1 MRKINLVFTTLLVL
15 LFLSSFAKAQTEKLD
30 NLAAC
35 AGVVIG
41 NGAVDFYLGDE
52 QSFDVAAN
60 IAYSA
65 YLSEVFSAGHQQN
78 DLQVADQILGANVDK
93 IINAHNSEN
102 FTADVYEEVVGC
114 YRALAKQ
121 LMEGAETIINN
132 QSKWNELKNT
142 SIETLKRTLSAG
154 HIDVYLENSIHIFP
168 RTRGYFFLLNLNLS
182 CRAEYLF
189 RTEETILFFQRVP
202 PSVVKPF
209 SFRSLAIL
217 LQPNPSI

>member
-52 QSFDVAAN
+52 QSFDIAAN

-65 YLSEVFSAGHQQN
+65 YLSEVFSVGYQQN

-102 FTADVYEEVVGC
+102 FTSDVYEEVVGC

-142 SIETLKRTLSAG
+142 SIETLKRMLRAG
-154 HIDVYLENSIHIFP
+154 
-168 RTRGYFFLLNLNLS
+168 
-182 CRAEYLF
+182 
-189 RTEETILFFQRVP
+189 
-202 PSVVKPF
+202 
-209 SFRSLAIL
+209 
-217 LQPNPSI
+217 

>member
-1 MRKINLVFTTLLVL
+1 MGKIKSVFSTLLVV
-15 LFLSSFAKAQTEKLD
+15 LFFSSFAKAQTENLD

-65 YLSEVFSAGHQQN
+65 YLSEVFSGGYQQK
-78 DLQVADQILGANVDK
+78 DVQIADQILGGNLDK

-102 FTADVYEEVVGC
+102 FTADIYEEIVGC
-114 YRALAKQ
+114 YRAISKQ

-142 SIETLKRTLSAG
+142 SIETLKRMLRAG
-154 HIDVYLENSIHIFP
+154 
-168 RTRGYFFLLNLNLS
+168 
-182 CRAEYLF
+182 
-189 RTEETILFFQRVP
+189 
-202 PSVVKPF
+202 
-209 SFRSLAIL
+209 
-217 LQPNPSI
+217 

>member
-1 MRKINLVFTTLLVL
+1 MRIITSVISILIAL
-15 LFLSSFAKAQTEKLD
+15 LFLSSLAKAQTEKLD

-52 QSFDVAAN
+52 QSFDIAAN

-65 YLSEVFSAGHQQN
+65 YLSEVFSGGYQQN

-102 FTADVYEEVVGC
+102 FTSDVYDEVVGC
-114 YRALAKQ
+114 YRALPKQ
-121 LMEGAETIINN
+121 LMAGIETIINN

-142 SIETLKRTLSAG
+142 SIETLKRMLRAG
-154 HIDVYLENSIHIFP
+154 
-168 RTRGYFFLLNLNLS
+168 
-182 CRAEYLF
+182 
-189 RTEETILFFQRVP
+189 
-202 PSVVKPF
+202 
-209 SFRSLAIL
+209 
-217 LQPNPSI
+217 

>member
-1 MRKINLVFTTLLVL
+1 MNIIKSVISIFLVL
-15 LFLSSFAKAQTEKLD
+15 LFLNSFAKAQTEKLD

-65 YLSEVFSAGHQQN
+65 YLSEVFSGGYQQN
-78 DLQVADQILGANVDK
+78 DLQVADQILGGNLDK

-102 FTADVYEEVVGC
+102 FTADVYEEVVAC

-121 LMEGAETIINN
+121 LMKEAETILNN
-132 QSKWNELKNT
+132 QNKWNELKNT
-142 SIETLKRTLSAG
+142 SIETLKRMRAG
-154 HIDVYLENSIHIFP
+154 
-168 RTRGYFFLLNLNLS
+168 
-182 CRAEYLF
+182 
-189 RTEETILFFQRVP
+189 
-202 PSVVKPF
+202 
-209 SFRSLAIL
+209 
-217 LQPNPSI
+217 

>member
-1 MRKINLVFTTLLVL
+1 MNIIKSVISIFLVL
-15 LFLSSFAKAQTEKLD
+15 LFLNSFAKAQTEKLD

-65 YLSEVFSAGHQQN
+65 YLSEVFSGGYQQN
-78 DLQVADQILGANVDK
+78 DLQVADQILGGNVDK

-102 FTADVYEEVVGC
+102 FTADVYEEVVAC

-121 LMEGAETIINN
+121 LMKEAETILTN
-132 QSKWNELKNT
+132 QNKWNELKNT
-142 SIETLKRTLSAG
+142 SIETLKRMLRAG
-154 HIDVYLENSIHIFP
+154 
-168 RTRGYFFLLNLNLS
+168 
-182 CRAEYLF
+182 
-189 RTEETILFFQRVP
+189 
-202 PSVVKPF
+202 
-209 SFRSLAIL
+209 
-217 LQPNPSI
+217 

>member
-1 MRKINLVFTTLLVL
+1 MRKINLVFTTFLVL

-65 YLSEVFSAGHQQN
+65 YLSEVFSGEYQKN
-78 DLQVADQILGANVDK
+78 DLEVADKILGGNVDK
-93 IINAHNSEN
+93 IINAHNAEN
-102 FTADVYEEVVGC
+102 FNANVYEEVVGC
-114 YRALAKQ
+114 YRAPAKQ

-132 QSKWNELKNT
+132 QSKWNELKNS
-142 SIETLKRTLSAG
+142 SIETLKRMLRAG
-154 HIDVYLENSIHIFP
+154 
-168 RTRGYFFLLNLNLS
+168 
-182 CRAEYLF
+182 
-189 RTEETILFFQRVP
+189 
-202 PSVVKPF
+202 
-209 SFRSLAIL
+209 
-217 LQPNPSI
+217 

>member
-1 MRKINLVFTTLLVL
+1 MKIIKPVITI
-15 LFLSSFAKAQTEKLD
+15 LFVALFFSSFAKAQTEKLD

-52 QSFDVAAN
+52 QSFNVAAN

-65 YLSEVFSAGHQQN
+65 YLSEVFSGGYQQK
-78 DLQVADQILGANVDK
+78 DVQIADQILGGNLDK

-102 FTADVYEEVVGC
+102 FTADIYEEIVGC
-114 YRALAKQ
+114 YRAVSKQ

-142 SIETLKRTLSAG
+142 SIETLKRMLRAG
-154 HIDVYLENSIHIFP
+154 
-168 RTRGYFFLLNLNLS
+168 
-182 CRAEYLF
+182 
-189 RTEETILFFQRVP
+189 
-202 PSVVKPF
+202 
-209 SFRSLAIL
+209 
-217 LQPNPSI
+217 

>member
-1 MRKINLVFTTLLVL
+1 MRKINLVFTTFLVL

-65 YLSEVFSAGHQQN
+65 YLSEVFSAGYQQN

-102 FTADVYEEVVGC
+102 FTIDVYEEVVGC

-142 SIETLKRTLSAG
+142 LIETLKRMLRAG
-154 HIDVYLENSIHIFP
+154 
-168 RTRGYFFLLNLNLS
+168 
-182 CRAEYLF
+182 
-189 RTEETILFFQRVP
+189 
-202 PSVVKPF
+202 
-209 SFRSLAIL
+209 
-217 LQPNPSI
+217 

>member
-1 MRKINLVFTTLLVL
+1 MNIIKLGITIF
-15 LFLSSFAKAQTEKLD
+15 FILSFFCTIAKAQTERLD

-65 YLSEVFSAGHQQN
+65 YLSEVFSTGYQQN
-78 DLQVADQILGANVDK
+78 DLLVADQILTGNVDK
-93 IINAHNSEN
+93 IIGVHNSES
-102 FTADVYEEVVGC
+102 FTSDVYEEVVGC

-132 QSKWNELKNT
+132 QSKWNDLKNT
-142 SIETLKRTLSAG
+142 SIETLKRMLRAG
-154 HIDVYLENSIHIFP
+154 
-168 RTRGYFFLLNLNLS
+168 
-182 CRAEYLF
+182 
-189 RTEETILFFQRVP
+189 
-202 PSVVKPF
+202 
-209 SFRSLAIL
+209 
-217 LQPNPSI
+217 

>member
-1 MRKINLVFTTLLVL
+1 MRKINLVFTTFLVL

-65 YLSEVFSAGHQQN
+65 YLSEVFSGGYQQN
-78 DLQVADQILGANVDK
+78 DLQVADQILGGNVDK

-102 FTADVYEEVVGC
+102 FTADVYEEVVAC

-121 LMEGAETIINN
+121 LMKEAETILTN
-132 QSKWNELKNT
+132 QNKWNELKNT
-142 SIETLKRTLSAG
+142 SIETLKRMLRAG
-154 HIDVYLENSIHIFP
+154 
-168 RTRGYFFLLNLNLS
+168 
-182 CRAEYLF
+182 
-189 RTEETILFFQRVP
+189 
-202 PSVVKPF
+202 
-209 SFRSLAIL
+209 
-217 LQPNPSI
+217 

>member
-1 MRKINLVFTTLLVL
+1 MRKINLVFTTFLVL

-60 IAYSA
+60 IACSA

-142 SIETLKRTLSAG
+142 SIETLKRMLRAG
-154 HIDVYLENSIHIFP
+154 
-168 RTRGYFFLLNLNLS
+168 
-182 CRAEYLF
+182 
-189 RTEETILFFQRVP
+189 
-202 PSVVKPF
+202 
-209 SFRSLAIL
+209 
-217 LQPNPSI
+217 

>member
-1 MRKINLVFTTLLVL
+1 MSIIKSIITIFLAL

-35 AGVVIG
+35 TGVVIG

-65 YLSEVFSAGHQQN
+65 YLSEVFSGGYQQN
-78 DLQVADQILGANVDK
+78 DLQVADQILGGNVDK
-93 IINAHNSEN
+93 LINAHNNEN

-114 YRALAKQ
+114 YRAPAKQ
-121 LMEGAETIINN
+121 LLEGAETIINN

-142 SIETLKRTLSAG
+142 SIETLKRMLRAG
-154 HIDVYLENSIHIFP
+154 
-168 RTRGYFFLLNLNLS
+168 
-182 CRAEYLF
+182 
-189 RTEETILFFQRVP
+189 
-202 PSVVKPF
+202 
-209 SFRSLAIL
+209 
-217 LQPNPSI
+217 

>member
-1 MRKINLVFTTLLVL
+1 MRIVTSVISVFIALV
-15 LFLSSFAKAQTEKLD
+15 FLSSFAKAQTEKLD

-65 YLSEVFSAGHQQN
+65 YLSEVFSGGYQQK
-78 DLQVADQILGANVDK
+78 DVQIADQILGGNLDK

-102 FTADVYEEVVGC
+102 FTADIYEEIVGC
-114 YRALAKQ
+114 YRAVSKQ

-142 SIETLKRTLSAG
+142 SIETLKRMLRAG
-154 HIDVYLENSIHIFP
+154 
-168 RTRGYFFLLNLNLS
+168 
-182 CRAEYLF
+182 
-189 RTEETILFFQRVP
+189 
-202 PSVVKPF
+202 
-209 SFRSLAIL
+209 
-217 LQPNPSI
+217 

>member
-1 MRKINLVFTTLLVL
+1 MRKIKSVFTTFLVL

-30 NLAAC
+30 NIAAC

-65 YLSEVFSAGHQQN
+65 YLSEVFSGGYQQN
-78 DLQVADQILGANVDK
+78 DLQVADQILGGNVDK
-93 IINAHNSEN
+93 IINAHNTEN
-102 FTADVYEEVVGC
+102 FTSDVYEEVVSC

-121 LMEGAETIINN
+121 VLEGAETIINS

-142 SIETLKRTLSAG
+142 SIETLKRMLRAG
-154 HIDVYLENSIHIFP
+154 
-168 RTRGYFFLLNLNLS
+168 
-182 CRAEYLF
+182 
-189 RTEETILFFQRVP
+189 
-202 PSVVKPF
+202 
-209 SFRSLAIL
+209 
-217 LQPNPSI
+217 